1 MELLFIYNENSSA
14 LSRAIGFA
22 HKVLRPST
30 YKCVLCNLT
39 HTNLGERLMWKAFKV
54 RSIIPLS
61 FYYSNKFEENFM
73 EYIEFP
79 AILVKRNDALEV
91 FVDRQKLESFKDVE
105 ELIAHLENKLGIEE

>member
-14 LSRAIGFA
+14 LSRVIGFA

-54 RSIIPLS
+54 RSNIPLS
-61 FYYSNKFEENFM
+61 FYYSNKFKENF
-73 EYIEFP
+73 EHDFEFP
-79 AILVKRNDALEV
+79 AILVKRNDSLEL
-91 FVDRQKLESFKDVE
+91 FVDKAKLNSFNDVE
-105 ELIAHLENKLGIEE
+105 ELITHLENKLGIEE